1 MQAIDY
7 DYIGTITGNLFG
19 VPIHIYKNNTLI
31 FYHSTVK
38 LVKDPI
44 SIYQSDILKIS
55 EHISYFL
62 TPQFSYY
69 GVLNSNDYKIVIGPT
84 SQVSDSITTLQELAS
99 QLNVDSADV
108 DDFIIAMREIIH
120 IPLESLM
127 QIMCFFNYI
136 LNNEKCYLQDI
147 FINGSL
153 QTQLMKSIN
162 SLNADRI
169 FSKELFEQDQNL
181 HNTYDLE
188 QNVMNLIRKG
198 DYMSLSEL
206 IKDSS
211 ALKVGTMSDNQ
222 LRQLKDTFIVTSTL
236 VSRAAIHGGMSPDD
250 AFTLSSSYIQNCE
263 SSNDYYEII
272 NLRHLMIM
280 DFAKHVNQL
289 HEGSHTSQLVSDV
302 SNYINHHISEAI
314 TVEAMSKEF
323 FMSRS
328 YLSKRFKAE
337 SNITLTDFILSKKI
351 EEAKYLLHYA
361 NKSLTAISVY
371 LGFSSP
377 GHFSRVFRKY
387 AFISPNEYRKK
398 YIN

>member
-7 DYIGTITGNLFG
+7 DYIGTMTGNLFG

-127 QIMCFFNYI
+127 QIMCFLNYI

-169 FSKELFEQDQNL
+169 FPKNFLN
-181 HNTYDLE
+181 
-188 QNVMNLIRKG
+188 R
-198 DYMSLSEL
+198 
-206 IKDSS
+206 IK
-211 ALKVGTMSDNQ
+211 
-222 LRQLKDTFIVTSTL
+222 I
-236 VSRAAIHGGMSPDD
+236 
-250 AFTLSSSYIQNCE
+250 FTT
-263 SSNDYYEII
+263 
-272 NLRHLMIM
+272 LMIW
-280 DFAKHVNQL
+280 NR
-289 HEGSHTSQLVSDV
+289 T
-302 SNYINHHISEAI
+302 
-314 TVEAMSKEF
+314 
-323 FMSRS
+323 
-328 YLSKRFKAE
+328 
-337 SNITLTDFILSKKI
+337 
-351 EEAKYLLHYA
+351 
-361 NKSLTAISVY
+361 
-371 LGFSSP
+371 
-377 GHFSRVFRKY
+377 
-387 AFISPNEYRKK
+387 
-398 YIN
+398 